1 MEKAPQTTGQSKTI
15 DSVIVISLSHRDP
28 TPPADWPVAQKRRRQ
43 KMVAKFPVVVA
54 AVGIPLTFAWVI
66 VLSWYPLHLFVS
78 VIESLR
84 LLVTG

>member
-1 MEKAPQTTGQSKTI
+1 
-15 DSVIVISLSHRDP
+15 
-28 TPPADWPVAQKRRRQ
+28 
-43 KMVAKFPVVVA
+43 MVAKFPVVVA